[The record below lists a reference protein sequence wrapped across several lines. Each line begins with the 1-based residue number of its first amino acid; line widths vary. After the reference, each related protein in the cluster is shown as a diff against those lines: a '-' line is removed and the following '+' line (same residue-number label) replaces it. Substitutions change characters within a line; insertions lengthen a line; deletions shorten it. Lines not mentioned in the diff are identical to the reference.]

1 MLSLLMKLQKC
12 LDKKIS
18 CGPDFEYMKCLREGF
33 SLMVCDLYIY
43 LFPELVSTRK
53 SLALLIPLSQGLK
66 LLDLLQLAAEEK
78 EILGGP

>member
-1 MLSLLMKLQKC
+1 
-12 LDKKIS
+12 
-18 CGPDFEYMKCLREGF
+18 
-33 SLMVCDLYIY
+33 MVCDLYIY